1 VSWANR
7 STPDTNETNKV
18 TRKTKMHTNNCKW
31 VCFVTPKR
39 VSRNTFGN
47 KPLQLL
53 LYSFYRFCYIFVNQI
68 QLNLNVLE
76 FSLNYIVWN
85 SIELNYNSIKLKP
98 NSNLV
103 NWIQI
108 FKFNWIL
115 TFELKWNCLFSL
127 HWINFLTLLNEVLK
141 WIGLIISFKINFK
154 SKYNN
159 EQSKCTCEQ
168 TINKQL
174 SSTFLI

>member
-1 VSWANR
+1 MKKN
-7 STPDTNETNKV
+7 
-18 TRKTKMHTNNCKW
+18 MHTSNCKW

-39 VSRNTFGN
+39 VSRNTFG
-47 KPLQLL
+47 KKSLQLL

-68 QLNLNVLE
+68 RLNLNVLE
-76 FSLNYIVWN
+76 FLLNYTIWN

-115 TFELKWNCLFSL
+115 TFELNWNCLFSL
-127 HWINFLTLLNEVLK
+127 HWIQNSLNQIFNKFWNIIDRHEGLLV
-141 WIGLIISFKINFK
+141 
-154 SKYNN
+154 YH
-159 EQSKCTCEQ
+159 Q
-168 TINKQL
+168 
-174 SSTFLI
+174 